1 MSFDVV
7 QRIYKAAV
15 QRYDDAALRMYVNL
29 PAVSTA
35 APAQLQ
41 QLMQLSLE
49 LTETALL
56 DQQRF
61 LSSNRTGFNTLCGL
75 PQAQHLSRDM
85 IWWLLNAAFSVITKV
100 PEATPLLG
108 NCWKLLCQLP
118 QAQLIYPCLIIS
130 CLAQS
135 LGEDR
140 HQAAAAFCKLLDQ
153 AAATTAWGGLTSAE
167 AVHLLAAAAP
177 IAQCG
182 SVASLRKLCSMQ
194 CVKQVVNTNAV
205 VQLLGSALVFGG
217 VTECRDPAAATRA
230 LLQLPAAAAIPA
242 GDLARMCGCVV
253 QQCTYGDEAEEILQ
267 ELQRMGSLPGP
278 DALASL
284 ITACL
289 LSRTHDSAA
298 VCVCLLCK
306 DRAAQQV
313 DSGTV
318 QQLLLQAVQ
327 LQQPLAVP
335 VLLQALPAAAQ
346 LRSEQVQQLLCAT
359 VSAALESYS
368 REGDAEDD
376 AGVYASWQK
385 AVEAV
390 AGAATEGGVDADV
403 LLQLMEDAVRG
414 GAAQCLQTLVRV
426 RTQQQVPQAKVGA
439 LMQLIV
445 QQQEHAC
452 LLLLLQLPGAMT
464 SLSAEQMA
472 GLLQDSVQALL
483 QE

>member
-1 MSFDVV
+1 
-7 QRIYKAAV
+7 
-15 QRYDDAALRMYVNL
+15 
-29 PAVSTA
+29 
-35 APAQLQ
+35 
-41 QLMQLSLE
+41 
-49 LTETALL
+49 
-56 DQQRF
+56 
-61 LSSNRTGFNTLCGL
+61 
-75 PQAQHLSRDM
+75 M

-153 AAATTAWGGLTSAE
+153 AAAMTAWGGLTSAE
-167 AVHLLAAAAP
+167 AVHLLAAAVP

-390 AGAATEGGVDADV
+390 ARAATEGGVDADV
-403 LLQLMEDAVRG
+403 LLHLMEDAVRG